1 MVTKDTIICR
11 CEDITY
17 QDIVDAIDMG
27 MTTVTEIKKGI
38 RAGMGPCQ
46 GRTCGRLIAQIIS
59 QRTGK
64 PIAEVWKPSFRP
76 PLKTVPMKILAGVDE
91 DEK

>member
-1 MVTKDTIICR
+1 MITEDTIICR

-17 QDIVDAIDMG
+17 QDVIDAIDMG
-27 MTTVTEIKKGI
+27 MVTVAEIKKTL

-46 GRTCGRLIAQIIS
+46 GRTCGRLIAQILA

-64 PIAEVWKPSFRP
+64 PIDEIWAPSYRP
-76 PLKTVPMKILAGVDE
+76 PLKTVPLKILAGVENDQE
-91 DEK
+91 